1 MTKKCSRRE
10 LLKQAIYANKKDRR
24 IKLIRQAWEDFDRSI
39 WVRIW
44 RKYFES
50 KNSKKGFKQ
59 RR

>member
-1 MTKKCSRRE
+1 MTRRE

-44 RKYFES
+44 EKLKGG
-50 KNSKKGFKQ
+50 KND
-59 RR
+59 